1 MTWFNMKRILLL
13 LLLAFTVCCNYAQVI
28 EWAIKPVYQE
38 IVPIGKDIF
47 KVKANN
53 SKWGVY
59 NVSKGL
65 LTVNA
70 EYDSITAVVEDRAL
84 LLDKNGMFLYGIISD
99 DGSPV
104 GNILSASQQP
114 DFIVAAEFPYFRDG
128 LLAVGQIPNGGGECL
143 FGYVNKQGKVAIAFD
158 NYYASPFDNGYA
170 MVWSSKKTY
179 RIINKQGVSQ
189 YQGNEDIRF
198 ISNPKDN
205 VFLLVTGNKVRLARL
220 EGNKFKTIRNI
231 DTGGRIVDVAD
242 ATRYFTISCRGG
254 DTFCF
259 DKAFHYIDNGQEPVY
274 SVSIPESIRSL
285 KSEKVGRYFGLSY
298 DGNELLKEQF
308 KDVRIYDDYAVVTT
322 TNGQKGL
329 VEYNPLGEFRLSGP
343 SDPIEFYHNSAAS
356 FPVDITCSNFIN
368 SPNIELTYD
377 GITEKVQ
384 GSGQTVFAYY
394 ESHTEYGKTT
404 SRTIPIEV
412 SVDGLKYGSR
422 NIDVSSFHSKGFR
435 LSSID
440 FPSYSNMNGN
450 ATVKLTIQSING
462 VPSSAVA
469 VVNNDVTKSFDGK
482 SSVSFEIPFTIP
494 AGGAINAKINIEV
507 KENNCPIWTES
518 KSKTIEHLSRK

>member
-1 MTWFNMKRILLL
+1 MKRILLI
-13 LLLAFTVCCNYAQVI
+13 LLLAFTAISNYAQVI
-28 EWAIKPVYQE
+28 EWAIKPVYHD
-38 IVPIGKDIF
+38 IVPIGNDVY

-53 SKWGVY
+53 DKWGVY
-59 NVSKGL
+59 NASKSQ
-65 LTVNA
+65 LTIKA
-70 EYDSITAVVEDRAL
+70 DYDSITAIVDGRAL
-84 LLDKNGMFLYGIISD
+84 LLDKTGMFLYGIISE

-114 DFIVAAEFPYFRDG
+114 DFIVSSEYPYFSDG
-128 LLAVGQIPNGGGECL
+128 LLAVGQIPAGGGECL
-143 FGYVNKQGKVAIAFD
+143 FGYVNKQGKAVIAFD

-205 VFLLVTGNKVRLARL
+205 EFLLVTGNKVRLARL
-220 EGNKFKTIRNI
+220 EDNKFKTVRNI

-242 ATRYFTISCRGG
+242 ATRYYTISCRGG
-254 DTFCF
+254 DTFRF
-259 DKAFHYIDNGQEPVY
+259 DKAFHYMEYGEEPVY
-274 SVSIPESIRSL
+274 SVSIPESIGSL
-285 KSEKVGRYFGLSY
+285 KSEKAGRYYGLSY
-298 DGNELLKEQF
+298 DGVVLLKEQF
-308 KDVRIYDDYAVVTT
+308 RDVRIFDDYAVITT
-322 TNGQKGL
+322 TNGMKGL
-329 VEYNPLGEFRLSGP
+329 VEYNPLGLFSLSGP
-343 SDPIEFYHNSAAS
+343 SEPIEFYHNSSAS
-356 FPVDITCSNFIN
+356 FPVNFTCSDFVS
-368 SPNIELTYD
+368 SPTIELTFD
-377 GITEKVQ
+377 GKTETVQ
-384 GSGQTVFAYY
+384 GSGQATFAYY
-394 ESHTEYGKTT
+394 EPHTEYGKTT

-440 FPSYSNMNGN
+440 FPSYSDMDGN

-469 VVNNDVTKSFDGK
+469 VVNKVTKSFDGK

-507 KENNCPIWTES
+507 QENNCPIWTES